1 MGMKQQSSVGRV
13 VRKRGVHP
21 RSVCVKFSTSRK
33 IQVKEINEITSRNT
47 LIARKIRNCP
57 FGLSCKYVYL
67 GQNPSLPP
75 SNFPVLTIPSTR
87 GPSAVWKSTLI
98 AVNQSWFFRS
108 TPRYPASSS
117 CTLSEIPNG
126 KWDKRRVLRGHQRK
140 RSYI

>member
-21 RSVCVKFSTSRK
+21 RSVCVKFSTSHK

-67 GQNPSLPP
+67 GQNPLPFPLRIFLSLL
-75 SNFPVLTIPSTR
+75 FRLPVACRLFE
-87 GPSAVWKSTLI
+87 
-98 AVNQSWFFRS
+98 NQ
-108 TPRYPASSS
+108 
-117 CTLSEIPNG
+117 L
-126 KWDKRRVLRGHQRK
+126 
-140 RSYI
+140 